1 MTPLRSCKEY
11 LQDILDAVA
20 SARRFTT
27 GMTYEQFV
35 HDEKTRYAVVHALEM
50 IGEAATRIPQPLK
63 DAYPQVP
70 WSQMMATRNR
80 LIHGYWAV
88 DSEVVWDTVFEDLP
102 PLEPLI
108 RRVLEQVSAGSD

>member
-1 MTPLRSCKEY
+1 
-11 LQDILDAVA
+11 
-20 SARRFTT
+20 
-27 GMTYEQFV
+27 
-35 HDEKTRYAVVHALEM
+35 
-50 IGEAATRIPQPLK
+50 
-63 DAYPQVP
+63 
-70 WSQMMATRNR
+70 MATRNR